1 VKPEFEEI
9 LSQPTCS
16 VPDAGHVLGVGR
28 NGAYEA
34 AKRGDI
40 PTLRIG
46 SKIRVPTAL
55 LKKMIE

>member
-1 VKPEFEEI
+1 MKPEFEEI
-9 LSQPTCS
+9 LSEPTTS
-16 VPDAGHVLGVGR
+16 VPEAGRFLGLGR

-40 PTLRIG
+40 PTVRIG
-46 SKIRVPTAL
+46 YKIRVPTAL